1 MTRTFPINSQRRLS
15 IRHRIAWSFF
25 LCLILGFSSGCKSF
39 YGIQNWTDYFDRRPE
54 KLEEYPHLTR
64 ALLGGEYVLKQDM
77 LLVGDVG
84 RNRYRITFFGRGGLP
99 RSPEDYYAGRGRQ
112 RNVYGVVEEG
122 TRIRGDRVERFSDWA
137 AGIYWQGVVYR
148 IETGEHEGTLLT
160 PSSPM
165 ISPPWVGTARL
176 SPDMM
181 LQFPSPDIL
190 ELVKL
195 PYLDVRGRPVSEER

>member
-1 MTRTFPINSQRRLS
+1 MKKTLSWVFQRRFLFG
-15 IRHRIAWSFF
+15 HRISCYVF
-25 LCLILGFSSGCKSF
+25 LCLILFLSSGCKSF
-39 YGIQNWTDYFDRRPE
+39 YGIQNWTDYFEKKPE

-64 ALLGGEYVLKQDM
+64 PLLGGEYVLKQDM

-84 RNRYRITFFGRGGLP
+84 RNRYRITFFGGGLP

-137 AGIYWQGVVYR
+137 AGIYWQGVVYQ

-165 ISPPWVGTARL
+165 IGPPWVGTARL

-195 PYLDVRGRPVSEER
+195 PYLDVRGRPVSEEP